1 MTRRAASRQG
11 GLSNVAKV
19 ANTANKENAMAT
31 VLVVDDSAFDREL
44 VKQVLAQDNSIS
56 IETVDGGMAAL
67 KRLKT
72 GGIDLVLT
80 DLQMPEV
87 NGLQVVTTVRI
98 DYPDIPVILMT
109 GDGTEVIA
117 MNALAEGAANYVP
130 KRMLNDWLLTT
141 VHEALTAQEAE
152 RTHQKLLDCF
162 QTVQFELELHND
174 PNMIQPLVNYV
185 QQMAAGIRLGDPSD
199 VVRLGVALR
208 GALENAMYRDRVIEF
223 ELRMNHY
230 EGRFRL
236 AAKDGDGPIFDA
248 AALPEESDPDAIE
261 TTGSRDFLLLRS
273 HMDEVVFNDSG
284 SKVILYMRPN
294 EEKVSP

>member
-1 MTRRAASRQG
+1 
-11 GLSNVAKV
+11 
-19 ANTANKENAMAT
+19 MAT

-117 MNALAEGAANYVP
+117 MNALAEGAASYVP

-141 VHEALTAQEAE
+141 VQEALSAQEAE

-162 QTVQFELELHND
+162 QTVQFELEMHND
-174 PNMIQPLVNYV
+174 PAMIQPLVNYV

-208 GALENAMYRDRVIEF
+208 GALENAMYCDRVIEF
-223 ELRMNHY
+223 ELRMNHH
-230 EGRFRL
+230 EGRFKL

-248 AALPEESDPDAIE
+248 AALPRESDPDAME

-273 HMDEVVFNDSG
+273 HMDEVVFNESG